1 MKVEYYGESEDF
13 NDNLKGGGEYNQR
26 QSYTI
31 VEYNKNILS
40 M

>member
-13 NDNLKGGGEYNQR
+13 NDNLKGEEYNQR
-26 QSYTI
+26 HSYTI